1 MAVIKR
7 ERPVVLT
14 GQSATAFLKFKLA
27 NEKSTTTDWSMWEKG
42 IRKKE
47 TILDGTTSNSTYFA
61 RFFH

>member
-27 NEKSTTTDWSMWEKG
+27 NEKSTTTD
-42 IRKKE
+42 
-47 TILDGTTSNSTYFA
+47 
-61 RFFH
+61 